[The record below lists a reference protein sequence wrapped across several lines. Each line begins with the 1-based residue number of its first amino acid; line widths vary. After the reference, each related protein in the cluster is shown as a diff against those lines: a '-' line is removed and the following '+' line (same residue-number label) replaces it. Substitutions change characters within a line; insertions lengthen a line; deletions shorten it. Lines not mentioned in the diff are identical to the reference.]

1 MTDRKLPQPSDNTL
15 YPLVSRERIDE
26 VFRIFSYMGIHEQPS
41 GSEDRAPYP
50 RFKKL
55 SFLKPHPYGIK
66 VSDRSE
72 S

>member
-1 MTDRKLPQPSDNTL
+1 MTAKKSPQPSDNTP
-15 YPLVSRERIDE
+15 YPPVSRERIDE
-26 VFRIFSYMGIHEQPS
+26 VLRIFSLMGIHEQPS
-41 GSEDRAPYP
+41 GDKDPYP

>member
-1 MTDRKLPQPSDNTL
+1 MTDKKSPQPSDNTH
-15 YPLVSRERIDE
+15 YPLVSRERVDE
-26 VFRIFSYMGIHEQPS
+26 VFRIFSLMGIHEQPS
-41 GSEDRAPYP
+41 SDRAPYP